1 MKLSERAQVGFK
13 KKEGK
18 KEPVVPQPRMVT
30 RHSDGIIEARDGH
43 GRLLAHYNP
52 KTNETRDPRGDII
65 GLGNL
70 LPRIITEATK
80 KAAAEAP
87 RKMY

>member
-1 MKLSERAQVGFK
+1 MKLSERAQIGFK
-13 KKEGK
+13 KKEAK
-18 KEPVVPQPRMVT
+18 PAVVLPPPRMVT

-52 KTNETRDPRGDII
+52 KSNETRDPKGDII
-65 GLGNL
+65 GFGNQ
-70 LPRIITEATK
+70 LPRIVLEATK

-87 RKMY
+87 KIGR